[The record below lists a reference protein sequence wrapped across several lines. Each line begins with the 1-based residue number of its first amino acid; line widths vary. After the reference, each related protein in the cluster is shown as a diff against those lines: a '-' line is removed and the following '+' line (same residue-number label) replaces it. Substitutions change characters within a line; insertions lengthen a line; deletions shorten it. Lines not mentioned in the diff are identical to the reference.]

1 MKKLILLLL
10 LATSLTSFAQ
20 ALEPSTYYSAEITTD
35 GNKTYT
41 YYFYVNKNNYVRM
54 VNANKG
60 LEETSVNQTMVHGTT
75 TTYGWQNAGGVWS
88 ECQNFVFT
96 KDLKSGN
103 IYVHFMR
110 VVQNEGSV
118 PWSVI
123 GVGNVDKFY

>member
-1 MKKLILLLL
+1 MRNIILLMF
-10 LATSLTSFAQ
+10 LALGLSSQAQ
-20 ALEPSTYYSAEITTD
+20 ALKPSTYYKAKITTD
-35 GNKTYT
+35 SDKTYW

-54 VNANKG
+54 VDENKVI
-60 LEETSVNQTMVHGTT
+60 EETSVNQTMVHGTT

-96 KDLKSGN
+96 KDIKSGN

-110 VVQNEGSV
+110 VVQNEGDI

-123 GVGNVDKFY
+123 GVGGVEEF